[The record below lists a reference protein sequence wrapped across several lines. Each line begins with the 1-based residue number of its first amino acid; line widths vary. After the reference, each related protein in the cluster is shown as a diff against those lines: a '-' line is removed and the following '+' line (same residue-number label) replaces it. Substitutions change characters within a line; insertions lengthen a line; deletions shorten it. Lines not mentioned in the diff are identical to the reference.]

1 MELIKEWVTNII
13 LFVLFATVLDMILPN
28 SKFQKY
34 TKMVVGLLLISI
46 ILIPVLKLFSYD
58 LEEALSS
65 IPAIG
70 EGKENENEI
79 KNLMDLQKNEIQAS
93 QDAYIFKQMTV
104 QLKEKAEKELI
115 DRYGLVITDL
125 KFLMDENDG
134 RPFPE
139 NLQKVVIQV
148 REQTE
153 ETKAVEAV
161 KPVEINA
168 NDPLLTE
175 KEISQ
180 KEKVVSLLSKQWSMD
195 KNAIEVHI
203 DGGD

>member
-46 ILIPVLKLFSYD
+46 ILTPVLKLFSYD

>member
-46 ILIPVLKLFSYD
+46 ILTPVLKLFSYD

-93 QDAYIFKQMTV
+93 QEAYIFKQMTV

-125 KFLMDENDG
+125 KFLMDENDR

-168 NDPLLTE
+168 SEPLFTE
-175 KEISQ
+175 KETSQ
-180 KEKVVSLLSKQWSMD
+180 KEKVASLLSKQWSMD
-195 KNAIEVHI
+195 KNTIEVHI